1 MQKYIINKTLGGYDL
16 NLLAVVS
23 ISTLVLVLKYYYP
36 LNIDFPR
43 ATELIYY
50 LLIPLTAGFLVSRDK
65 PWDYGIR
72 IGRWKSAAIL
82 TAVSLAVMAVILY

>member
-1 MQKYIINKTLGGYDL
+1 MKNKILRGYDL
-16 NLLAVVS
+16 NLVAVVS
-23 ISTLVLVLKYYYP
+23 ISTLVVVLKRYYP

-50 LLIPLTAGFLVSRDK
+50 LLVPLAAGLLLFPDK

-72 IGRWKSAAIL
+72 IGR
-82 TAVSLAVMAVILY
+82 